1 MEKSTAE
8 LLIDFYRD
16 YLQPEFAAIREKQA
30 EHDEKFLEVLDHF
43 DSLYKQVGRLEDEY
57 LMLVHG
63 LKRIEDSLEGK
74 IVKRSDLDK
83 RLKEIKEQFSQLQT
97 RLESV
102 ERQLARA

>member
-16 YLQPEFAAIREKQA
+16 YLQPEFVAIREKQT